1 MKKSFLT
8 SVSGFLVAGI
18 VSANAGFAAETA
30 VELNT
35 KNENTQ
41 EISKKAAENVAEI
54 DTKNENTQE
63 ISKKD
68 NDPFKDEFF
77 SESMI
82 RALVNKDQKTKELF
96 NENLDKKTKKNNA
109 KENLTNSKKNENLDK
124 KSKKDS
130 TKKDLPKFS
139 EEENSNKNK
148 EGFFSIFKSLKSIKA
163 GFAGILAFA
172 GFSATSIALTAE
184 TVGLSKIGTKLG
196 IEEGT
201 ANYITVGTGA
211 AAAVL
216 VTAEFL
222 LKS

>member
-54 DTKNENTQE
+54 DTKNKNTQE

-82 RALVNKDQKTKELF
+82 RALVNKDQKTKEF

-130 TKKDLPKFS
+130 TKEDLPKFS

-148 EGFFSIFKSLKSIKA
+148 EGFFSRFKSLKSIKA

-196 IEEGT
+196 IEKDT
-201 ANYITVGTGA
+201 ANYITVGTGV

-222 LKS
+222 MKS